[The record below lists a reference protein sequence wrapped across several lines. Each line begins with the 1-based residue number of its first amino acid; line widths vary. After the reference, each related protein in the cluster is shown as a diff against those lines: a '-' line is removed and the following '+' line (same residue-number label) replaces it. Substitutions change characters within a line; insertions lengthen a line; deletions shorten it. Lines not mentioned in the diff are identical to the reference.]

1 MNQDPYKVLGLTP
14 DATDDEV
21 KAAYKKLAKK
31 YHPDLNGGSAEAEAR
46 MKEINSAYAT
56 IMKKQ
61 TAGPGSSYGGG
72 YGGYGGY
79 GSYGGYGGSGYGSAG
94 YGSSSYGEQESPQMR
109 AAANYINTG
118 YYQEALN
125 VLEGIAEH
133 TARWYYYSAVANAGL
148 GNSILA
154 MNHAQQAVNMDPDN
168 FEYRQLL
175 SQLSHGG
182 RAYRARGGAYGV
194 PSMNIGNI
202 CLGLCLARMF
212 CPFCWC

>member
-61 TAGPGSSYGGG
+61 TAGPGSSYGSG
-72 YGGYGGY
+72 YGGYSGYGGGY
-79 GSYGGYGGSGYGSAG
+79 GSGYGGGYGNAG
-94 YGSSSYGEQESPQMR
+94 YGEQESPQMR

-125 VLEGIAEH
+125 VLEGISDH

-154 MNHAQQAVNMDPDN
+154 MNHAQQAVNMDPNN

-175 SQLSHGG
+175 SRLSHGG
-182 RAYRARGGAYGV
+182 QTYRARGGAYGM